1 MVSGQRESAARR
13 VRRRS
18 VDVEGLSRE
27 LALEL
32 TGLGEGRLASR
43 LARQV
48 AEAAVHYAAD
58 RYREALRL
66 LQPAVRAV
74 PEWTSA
80 HELLGLTLYRLG
92 QWKAALAEL
101 EAARRGGDDSQLP
114 VIADCWRALG
124 DLGKVEAVWR
134 EARRAGLDQ
143 SVLAEARIVM
153 AGALADAGRLGA
165 AIALLEE
172 GLVAVRNP
180 ALHHLRRYY
189 ALADLYERAGDV
201 PRARSLFEVV
211 LRADP
216 SLFDTAERLAEL
228 R

>member
-1 MVSGQRESAARR
+1 MRR
-13 VRRRS
+13 GP

-27 LALEL
+27 LAAEL
-32 TGLGEGRLASR
+32 AGLGEGRLASR

-48 AEAAVHYAAD
+48 AEAAAHYAAD

-66 LQPAVRAV
+66 LEPVVRAA
-74 PEWTSA
+74 PEWASA

-92 QWKAALAEL
+92 KWKAALAEL
-101 EAARRGGDDSQLP
+101 EVARASGDDSQIP

-124 DLGKVEAVWR
+124 DLERVEALFL
-134 EARRAGLDQ
+134 EARRAGLDA
-143 SVLAEARIVM
+143 SVLVEARIVM
-153 AGALADAGRLGA
+153 AGALGDAGRLEA
-165 AIALLEE
+165 AIAVLEE
-172 GLVAVRNP
+172 GFVAVRNP
-180 ALHHLRRYY
+180 ALHHLRRMY

-201 PRARSLFEVV
+201 PRARSLFEAV